1 MPARLLPLLVL
12 AALPLSLSCADKAD
26 PDGDDTG
33 ADGGGTDAGTSSP
46 VAFTVSLEAT
56 LVDECGE
63 VCGSVAAT
71 GPAAGLPFL
80 VESDLD
86 GFLVDDGVLDE
97 AGQGSFCLR
106 GLSPGVHTLAVHV
119 DPGARQWQEL
129 TLDVRPFG
137 WAWGLDRPVAPLDAV
152 PWVPAF
158 DPTQLQAEPVLAYQE
173 GAWDRLSVLAPSTVE
188 WGDQRLLYYAGTDKT
203 EFSLG
208 VATST
213 DGGAFQRY
221 EGNPILTAEETG
233 ALEGDWDYYAQNT
246 PEVLVRGEEL
256 WLYYNGRGGTD
267 GGLNIGLATSTD
279 GYVFTRASDNPVLA
293 PTGVEEDF
301 DGAGVAHPSVLTR
314 PVDFTDNERGATEVF
329 ELWYASGSLQIGYAL
344 STDGLS
350 FERYCRGPVF
360 SGVPGSWDKLTV
372 KAPEVVYE
380 DGRYFMTYSG
390 CGQGCYQVGWA
401 ASDDGVRWAA
411 HDLPIIPAQEA
422 PAWNS
427 YGTQEAFIEVEGPT
441 WRFWY
446 AGTGESHGQIGV
458 VEAVVGKG
466 GE

>member
-1 MPARLLPLLVL
+1 MPLRPSAVLLAL
-12 AALPLSLSCADKAD
+12 AALPLSLSCKDE
-26 PDGDDTG
+26 GDDSGDPGDGG
-33 ADGGGTDAGTSSP
+33 ALDGGTDAP
-46 VAFTVSLEAT
+46 VEVTVSLEAT
-56 LVDECGE
+56 LVDECRE

-86 GFLVDDGVLDE
+86 GFLVSDGVLDE

-129 TLDVRPFG
+129 TLEVRPFG
-137 WAWGLDRPVAPLDAV
+137 WDWGLDRPVQPLDAP
-152 PWVPAF
+152 PWVPDIPPA
-158 DPTQLQAEPVLAYQE
+158 QMLAEPVLGYQE
-173 GAWDRLSVLAPSTVE
+173 GAWDSLSVLAPSTVT
-188 WGDQRLLYYAGTDKT
+188 WGDARLLYYAGTEET
-203 EFSLG
+203 EFRLG
-208 VATST
+208 VATSVE
-213 DGGAFQRY
+213 GGAFQRY
-221 EGNPILTAEETG
+221 AGNPILTAEETG
-233 ALEGDWDYYAQNT
+233 AVEGDWDYYAQNT

-279 GYVFTRASDNPVLA
+279 GYVFSRIEQNPVLA
-293 PTGVEEDF
+293 PTGVEDDF
-301 DGAGVAHPSVLTR
+301 DGAGVAHPSVVVR
-314 PVDFTDNERGATEVF
+314 QVDFTDNDRGATEVF

-344 STDGLS
+344 SADGRS

-360 SGVPGSWDKLTV
+360 SGVPGSWDRMTV

-380 DGRYFMTYSG
+380 DGRYYMTYSG

-411 HDLPIIPAQEA
+411 HDAPIIPAQEA

-427 YGTQEAFIEVEGPT
+427 YGTQEAFIEVEGDT

-446 AGTGESHGQIGV
+446 AGTGESHGQVGV
-458 VEAVVGKG
+458 VETVREPEEG
-466 GE
+466 